1 MSISKNKKKNHIH
14 YTKKKTIKSL
24 NLYKGFNT
32 KNKKLIKRV
41 TKRTQKNG
49 QLGGNAYNIDCRIE
63 NFDYG
68 TRKNQK
74 YAKGIWNVR
83 DCEYIEDKLIKHLYG
98 KNFVG
103 IPIIEKVINDIRMET
118 YKNYPNGTK
127 YKYNKLT
134 RYERLKHL
142 VFTSIENNPDIP
154 DEIKTRVSNK
164 FYSGFIGMFKRLAR
178 SNKESELYDGD
189 DKDKKSKEDE
199 DGEEDE
205 DGKEDKDNKNPTKNI
220 IKK

>member
-1 MSISKNKKKNHIH
+1 MVKLKTQKTRQSSKLKTKKNKQS
-14 YTKKKTIKSL
+14 KKK
-24 NLYKGFNT
+24 
-32 KNKKLIKRV
+32 
-41 TKRTQKNG
+41 G

-74 YAKGIWNVR
+74 YAKGVWNVR

-103 IPIIEKVINDIRMET
+103 IPIIEKVMNDIRMEK

-142 VFTSIENNPDIP
+142 VFTSIENNQDIP
-154 DEIKTRVSNK
+154 DEIKTRVRNK
-164 FYSGFIGMFKRLAR
+164 FYSGFFGMFKRLFR

-199 DGEEDE
+199 EDDKDGDKDGGKDE
-205 DGKEDKDNKNPTKNI
+205 KNEKDNKDGDKDNMNNS